1 MAANLVPVPVPVA
14 VSDTQISTFH
24 SKQGSEAT
32 KIITEF
38 LKWAEREKG
47 LLLCEPY
54 KPQYDWFIPILYRSK
69 DLAAEFCALRA
80 PKTYSS
86 A

>member
-1 MAANLVPVPVPVA
+1 MAANLVPVA

-69 DLAAEFCALRA
+69 DLAAEFCALRT
-80 PKTYSS
+80 PKACSS